1 MEKCPVIL
9 RARKKADDEGVK
21 LLQIENIRFDEEVF
35 KKPKEV
41 VPKPAKFPG
50 FVISSTVDID
60 DPRRAPAQIQ
70 QHSGTRAGRKGYV
83 RCVYCNAEVYAPN
96 AKHHAASCKK
106 RSSTSGG
113 GHGGILTWNFH
124 NAWIFFLRVWF

>member
-9 RARKKADDEGVK
+9 RARKKADEEGVK
-21 LLQIENIRFDEEVF
+21 LVQIENIRFDEDVF

-50 FVISSTVDID
+50 FVISSTVDIN
-60 DPRRAPAQIQ
+60 DPNSAPSQGQ
-70 QHSGTRAGRKGYV
+70 QHLGVRTGRKGYV

-96 AKHHAASCKK
+96 AKHHAVSCTK
-106 RSSTSGG
+106 RSSSSVGQSSTNRYESSSK
-113 GHGGILTWNFH
+113 HHRN
-124 NAWIFFLRVWF
+124 

>member
-21 LLQIENIRFDEEVF
+21 LLQIENIRIDEEVF

-60 DPRRAPAQIQ
+60 DPHRAPPPKQH
-70 QHSGTRAGRKGYV
+70 HSGLRAGRKGYV
-83 RCVYCNAEVYAPN
+83 RCVFCNTEVYAPN
-96 AKHHAASCKK
+96 AKHHAGSCKK
-106 RSSTSGG
+106 RSTSSNG
-113 GHGGILTWNFH
+113 
-124 NAWIFFLRVWF
+124 